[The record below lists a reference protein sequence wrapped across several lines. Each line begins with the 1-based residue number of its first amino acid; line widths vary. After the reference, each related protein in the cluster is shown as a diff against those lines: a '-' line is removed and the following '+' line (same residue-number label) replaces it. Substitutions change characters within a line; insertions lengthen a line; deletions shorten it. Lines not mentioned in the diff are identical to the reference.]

1 MSAIRKVLSGDNRF
15 DFVRLWRMGL
25 VLSAALVLISIV
37 ALAVLRLQLGIE
49 FKGGTSWEVPTS
61 SLSVEEA
68 RDLVRPLGLAEARIQ
83 TVGSDVLRVQGP
95 EFDDAKTTEIR
106 EALAKA
112 AGINAEDVA
121 LTTVGPSWGSQ
132 ISAKAIRALVLF
144 FIAVALYIT
153 AVLREW
159 RMAVAALVAVVH
171 DIIIS
176 VGFYAIAR
184 FEVTPATIVA
194 FLTVLGFSLYD
205 TIVVF
210 DKIKEN
216 TPKVSLGQ
224 RMTYT
229 EMTSLSMNQVLL
241 RSLNTSFV
249 TILPVISI
257 LVVGALILGATT
269 LEAFGIA
276 LLVGLVAGAYSSIFV
291 ATPVLVWLEERR
303 ANYTEIRER
312 VQRRASEFGD
322 EVVLDRPG
330 APTGVTAGAGAAA
343 ARTGSAAASAT
354 ATAVRLSENIPAR
367 PRKNKRR

>member
-1 MSAIRKVLSGDNRF
+1 MPPKSRSPPWA
-15 DFVRLWRMGL
+15 
-25 VLSAALVLISIV
+25 
-37 ALAVLRLQLGIE
+37 
-49 FKGGTSWEVPTS
+49 
-61 SLSVEEA
+61 
-68 RDLVRPLGLAEARIQ
+68 
-83 TVGSDVLRVQGP
+83 
-95 EFDDAKTTEIR
+95 
-106 EALAKA
+106 
-112 AGINAEDVA
+112 
-121 LTTVGPSWGSQ
+121 PSWGSQ

-159 RMAVAALVAVVH
+159 RMAVASLVAVVH

-210 DKIKEN
+210 DKVKEN
-216 TPKVSLGQ
+216 MPKVSLGQ

-229 EMTSLSMNQVLL
+229 EMTSMSMNQVLL

-303 ANYTEIRER
+303 PNYREISER
-312 VQRRASEFGD
+312 VQRRASELGD

-330 APTGVTAGAGAAA
+330 APSGVAASAAKVGAG
-343 ARTGSAAASAT
+343 TGSAT